1 MKDIELDLILETRD
15 YFLTGEKFGLYRNPE
30 YGFLE
35 TRPVP
40 LNNLPDYYKSD
51 EYISHSDSKK
61 SWFDKIYQLIK
72 KYNIS
77 YKFSKLKVES
87 GNKSLL
93 DYGCGTGD
101 FLKYAKNKGL
111 TVLGIEPNQN
121 ALKLAQQ
128 KIGNDLVKN
137 TELKNL
143 NQQFDYITLWHV
155 LEHIPNLEELIIEL
169 KNKLKADG
177 KIIIAVP
184 NHDSFDSKYYK
195 SFWAAWDVPRHL
207 WHFSNDSFQNLSY
220 KFGLEVVN
228 KYPLWFDSF
237 YISFISEKYKKSKFR
252 ILRAP
257 IIGFISNLY
266 GMKNKNYSSVI
277 YILKKNEY

>member
-1 MKDIELDLILETRD
+1 M
-15 YFLTGEKFGLYRNPE
+15 
-30 YGFLE
+30 
-35 TRPVP
+35 
-40 LNNLPDYYKSD
+40 
-51 EYISHSDSKK
+51 
-61 SWFDKIYQLIK
+61 
-72 KYNIS
+72 
-77 YKFSKLKVES
+77 
-87 GNKSLL
+87 
-93 DYGCGTGD
+93 
-101 FLKYAKNKGL
+101 
-111 TVLGIEPNQN
+111 
-121 ALKLAQQ
+121 
-128 KIGNDLVKN
+128 VKN

-237 YISFISEKYKKSKFR
+237 YISFISEKYKKSKLR